1 MSKNVVIVGG
11 SRGIGLE
18 LVKQYQAAGHH
29 VVAMCRNASKALTQ
43 TGCEIVEHIDV
54 SDDALVQSIAASTP
68 VDSIDILIH
77 NSGILEPDNLNSI
90 DFDSMRRHFDVNSL
104 GALRTVLGL
113 QSKLKNGSKVG
124 IVSSRVGS
132 IDDNSGSNNYAYRV
146 SKTSVNMV
154 GKCLSIDLKEAG
166 VAVALLHPGYVRTEM
181 TGNNGLIDAD
191 EAASGMI
198 KRMEELTLDTSGIF
212 VHSSGEVLAW

>member
-11 SRGIGLE
+11 NRGIGLE

-29 VVAMCRNASKALTQ
+29 VIAMCRTASKALTQ
-43 TGCEIVEHIDV
+43 TGCEIVENIDV
-54 SDDALVQSIAASTP
+54 SDDALVHSIADRVP

-90 DFDSMRRHFDVNSL
+90 DFDSMRRHFDINSL
-104 GALRTVLGL
+104 GTLRTVLGL
-113 QSKLKNGSKVG
+113 QSKLTNGSKVG

-146 SKTSVNMV
+146 SKTAVNMV
-154 GKCLSIDLKEAG
+154 GKCLSIDLKDAG
-166 VAVALLHPGYVRTEM
+166 VAVALLHPGYVRTQM
-181 TGNNGLIDAD
+181 TGNNGLIDAN
-191 EAASGMI
+191 EAARGLI
-198 KRMEELTLDTSGIF
+198 KRMEELSLDTTGIF
-212 VHSSGEVLAW
+212 VHSSGEVLTW